1 MSAAGPSRRPGSDL
15 ARAAVLAAGY
25 YLLARLSLALPVFDA
40 HVTFAWLPAG
50 AALAGLLLWG
60 MRLAPAVF
68 LGALAVNLPLWSSP
82 FAVVAVSLGST
93 LAAVAGAWLCGHVF
107 RMDVRLTSMRDV
119 LVLVFGGGAGASAIA
134 ASIGA
139 LALWQTGALAPDQAG
154 ADWVVWWAGDAQG
167 VLFAVPLALAWAAR
181 PRLDRSAVEAGAL
194 GAVLGAAMLAL
205 GVLIEQHFGAQ
216 ASQYVLALAMLPLL
230 LWPAMRY
237 AIREVGLLNFM
248 VGTVCVAG
256 TAAGVGPFV
265 TKGAAGA
272 VALHGLLSL
281 IALTTLL
288 LAARS
293 GENRD
298 AARRLAES
306 EARFRSLTA
315 LSADWYWE
323 QDAHLRFTQF
333 SSEFG
338 ARAGVDTRGFLG
350 RTRGEVTAADP
361 GDPAWAEHLRLL
373 EARQPFRDFLIER
386 KGRDGETR
394 YHLISGEP
402 VFDAAGQFAGYRGV
416 GRDVTEE
423 KRAALA
429 LAASR
434 ELFARLFEGG
444 PLPMMF
450 RRLDDGVVTA
460 VNDAWCAFYG
470 RSREAVI
477 GRPVATLGFNPE
489 TGTSARLQ
497 ERLLGERSVRDAEL
511 RVLVAGGA
519 LRDILFTASVVHLGG
534 EDIVISTSVDVTE
547 RNRVR
552 AELLSSRERF
562 EKLFRSSPQPTAISG
577 VEDGAVIDVSDAW
590 LSTYGYA
597 RESVLGRDFV
607 ALGLWVDP
615 GERRALRERLLAEGA
630 VRGLECR
637 WRRASGEVAD
647 VLFYADVVT
656 LDGLPVMLSTGIDIT
671 ARRRQERLL
680 AESESRFATIF
691 RASPVPVI
699 ISRLDDGEYV
709 EVNEAW
715 SRFFGWPREETLG
728 RTSLALGI
736 WVDPAERERF
746 VAPLVQKGFH
756 SAELRL
762 RKKSGEV
769 CDVVLSAGVIEL
781 AGRRCALSSVLDISE
796 RKRAE
801 AALRESERRFRDF
814 AEAAGEY
821 VWELDAR
828 ARFTYVSRRV
838 ESVLGY
844 APDEL
849 YGRTPLDFMP
859 PGEAERMRQWYE
871 DAAAARTSFRNVEH
885 RMLARSG
892 SQVWQSLSGVPLLDG
907 AGELTGWRG
916 TALDITERKR
926 AEARISDLATRDPLT
941 GLPNRL
947 LLADRLNQ
955 ALAAAQREGAM
966 LAVMFIDLDHFKT
979 VNDTLGH
986 EVGDLLLK
994 EVAGRI
1000 GSVLRK
1006 GDTLARLGGDEFVVV
1021 LERLKRAEDAAQVAN
1036 KVIAGLAQ
1044 DVVLSGQAVRTA
1056 ASIGVA
1062 IFPSDGADAS
1072 TLMRHADTAMYVAK
1086 SSGRGNC
1093 QFYSTEMTSRASE
1106 RMQLDASLQRA
1117 LDRGELR
1124 LLFQPRVEVQSGQI
1138 AGAEALLRWQHPE
1151 RGLLAAGQF
1160 MRFIDESGL
1169 VHAVGDWV
1177 LHTACSQASALHAVY
1192 GAAFALSVNV
1202 SARQL
1207 NPALVAR
1214 VKSALDAS
1222 SLDPR
1227 LLELEFTEA
1236 ALIRDA
1242 QQSRSILG
1250 RLRALGV
1257 RVVVDDFGVGHSS
1270 LGDLRRFGVDG
1281 IKIDRSL
1288 VRGILANPDDRIV
1301 VKATIDMARALRIN
1315 TVAEGVEDAETL
1327 ALLSEMGCEEYSGYL
1342 RAEPMPAGELERR
1355 FLRVENVVTF
1365 PKRG

>member
-1 MSAAGPSRRPGSDL
+1 MSDPLATRRPGGDL
-15 ARAAVLAAGY
+15 ARGAALAAAY
-25 YLLARLSLALPVFDA
+25 YLLARLSLALPVYDA
-40 HVTFAWLPAG
+40 YVTLAWLPAG

-68 LGALAVNLPLWSSP
+68 VGAVAVNLALWPSLA
-82 FAVVAVSLGST
+82 AVIAVSLGST
-93 LAAVAGAWLCGHVF
+93 LAVVAGAWLCGRVF
-107 RMDVRLTSMRDV
+107 RMDVRLAAMRDV
-119 LVLVFGGGAGASAIA
+119 LVLLFGGGAVASAVA
-134 ASIGA
+134 AIVGGLA
-139 LALWQTGALAPDQAG
+139 LAMTGVVVPERVG
-154 ADWVVWWAGDAQG
+154 TDWLIWWAGDAEG
-167 VLFAVPLALAWAAR
+167 VLFVAPLALAWATR
-181 PRLDRSAVEAGAL
+181 PALDRPAAEAVAL
-194 GAVLGAAMLAL
+194 GIGLGAAMLAL
-205 GVLIEQHFGAQ
+205 GVLIEQQFGAQ

-230 LWPAMRY
+230 LWPAMHY
-237 AIREVGLLNFM
+237 PIRDVGLLNFM
-248 VGTVCVAG
+248 LGTVCVAG

-265 TKGAAGA
+265 TKGAAGPA
-272 VALHGLLSL
+272 ALHGLLSL

-298 AARRLAES
+298 AVRRLAES

-323 QDAHLRFTQF
+323 QDAHLRFTRF

-338 ARAGVDTRGFLG
+338 ARAGVDSRDFLG
-350 RTRGEVTAADP
+350 RTRAEVSCADP
-361 GDPAWAEHLRLL
+361 ADPAWVEHAKLL
-373 EARQPFRDFLIER
+373 EARQPFRDFLVER

-402 VFDAAGQFAGYRGV
+402 VLDEAGRFAGYRGV

-450 RRLDDGVVTA
+450 RRLDDGVVSA

-470 RSREAVI
+470 RTRESVI
-477 GRPVATLGFNPE
+477 GRPVAALGFNPDP
-489 TGTSARLQ
+489 GTSARLQ
-497 ERLLGERSVRDAEL
+497 EHLARHRSVREAEL
-511 RVLVAGGA
+511 RVFVAGGA
-519 LRDILFTASVVHLGG
+519 LRDILFTASVVRLGG

-547 RNRVR
+547 RNRAR
-552 AELLSSRERF
+552 TELLASRERF
-562 EKLFRSSPQPTAISG
+562 EKLFRLSPQPIAISG
-577 VEDGAVIDVSDAW
+577 IEDGAVIDVSDSW

-597 RESVLGRDFV
+597 REAVLGRDFV

-615 GERRALRERLLAEGA
+615 EERRALRERLFAEGS
-630 VRGLECR
+630 VRALEVR
-637 WRRASGEVAD
+637 WRRASGEIAD
-647 VLFYADVVT
+647 VLFHGDVIT
-656 LDGLPVMLSTGIDIT
+656 LDGRAVMLSTGIDIT

-680 AESESRFATIF
+680 AESENRFATIF
-691 RASPVPVI
+691 RASPVPVL
-699 ISRLDDGEYV
+699 ISRLDDGEYL

-715 SRFFGWPREETLG
+715 TRFFGWSRDETLA

-736 WVDPAERERF
+736 WTDPVERERF
-746 VAPLVQKGFH
+746 VALLAQKGFH

-796 RKRAE
+796 RKRTE

-821 VWELDAR
+821 VWELDAQ

-838 ESVLGY
+838 ETVLGY
-844 APDEL
+844 PPDEL
-849 YGRTPLDFMP
+849 YGRTPFDFMP
-859 PGEAERMRQWYE
+859 PGEDERMRQWYE
-871 DAAAARTSFRNVEH
+871 DAAAARMSFRNVEH

-892 SQVWQSLSGVPLLDG
+892 SQVWQALSGVPLLDG
-907 AGELTGWRG
+907 AGGLTGWRG
-916 TALDITERKR
+916 TALEVTERKR
-926 AEARISDLATRDPLT
+926 AEARIADLATRDPLT

-1000 GSVLRK
+1000 GAVLRK

-1044 DVVLSGQAVRTA
+1044 DIVLAGQQVRTA

-1062 IFPSDGADAS
+1062 VFPADGADAS

-1093 QFYSTEMTSRASE
+1093 QFYSAEMTSRASE
-1106 RMQLDASLQRA
+1106 RLQLDASLQRA

-1124 LLFQPRVEVQSGQI
+1124 LLFQPRVEVQTGELTGI
-1138 AGAEALLRWQHPE
+1138 EALLRWQHPE

-1160 MRFIDESGL
+1160 MHFVDESGL
-1169 VHAVGDWV
+1169 AHAVGDWV
-1177 LHTACSQASALHAVY
+1177 LHTACAQASALHAVY

-1236 ALIRDA
+1236 ALTRDA
-1242 QQSRSILG
+1242 QQSRSVLG
-1250 RLRALGV
+1250 RLRSIGV
-1257 RVVVDDFGVGHSS
+1257 RIVVDDFGVGHSS

-1288 VRGILANPDDRIV
+1288 VRGIVANPDDRIV
-1301 VKATIDMARALRIN
+1301 VKATIDMARGLRIN

-1327 ALLSEMGCEEYSGYL
+1327 ALLREMGCEEYSGHL
-1342 RAEPMPAGELERR
+1342 RAEPMTAGEFERR
-1355 FLRVENVVTF
+1355 FLRAENVVTF

>member
-1 MSAAGPSRRPGSDL
+1 MSDL
-15 ARAAVLAAGY
+15 AAAPRQGGDLARGAALAAGY
-25 YLLARLSLALPVFDA
+25 YLLAQLSLALPAFDA
-40 HVTFAWLPAG
+40 NVTFAWLPAG
-50 AALAGLLLWG
+50 VALAGLLLWG

-68 LGALAVNLPLWSSP
+68 VGALAVNLTIWSSLT
-82 FAVVAVSLGST
+82 AAVAVALGST
-93 LAAVAGAWLCGHVF
+93 LAAVAGAWLCAHAF
-107 RMDVRLTSMRDV
+107 RIDVRLATIRDT
-119 LVLVFGGGAGASAIA
+119 LVLVFGGGAGASTIA
-134 ASIGA
+134 ATIGVLVLTMTGSI
-139 LALWQTGALAPDQAG
+139 APERAG
-154 ADWVVWWAGDAQG
+154 TDWLVWWAGDAQG
-167 VLFAVPLALAWAAR
+167 VLFVAPLALAWAAR
-181 PRLDRSAVEAGAL
+181 PRLDRAAVEAGVLSA
-194 GAVLGAAMLAL
+194 GLGAAMLAI
-205 GVLIEQHFGAQ
+205 GVLIEHSFGAQ

-230 LWPAMRY
+230 LWPAMHY
-237 AIREVGLLNFM
+237 AIREVTLLNFM
-248 VGTVCVAG
+248 LGTVCVAA

-298 AARRLAES
+298 AARRLADS

-323 QDAHLRFTQF
+323 QDAHLRFTGF

-338 ARAGVDTRGFLG
+338 ARAGVDARGFIG
-350 RTRGEVTAADP
+350 RTRGEVAAADP
-361 GDPAWAEHLRLL
+361 ADPAWAEHLRLL
-373 EARQPFRDFLIER
+373 ESRNPFRDFLIER
-386 KGRDGETR
+386 KGRGGETR

-402 VFDAAGQFAGYRGV
+402 VFDAAGRFAGYRGV

-450 RRLDDGVVTA
+450 RRLHDGVVTA

-470 RSREAVI
+470 RSRESVI
-477 GRPVATLGFNPE
+477 GRPVATLGFNPDPA
-489 TGTSARLQ
+489 TSARLQ
-497 ERLLGERSVRDAEL
+497 ERLVRERSVRDAEL
-511 RVLVAGGA
+511 SVFGTGGA
-519 LRDILFTASVVHLGG
+519 LRDTLFTASVVHLGG

-547 RNRVR
+547 RNRAR

-577 VEDGAVIDVSDAW
+577 IDDGAVIDVSDAW

-597 RESVLGRDFV
+597 REAVLGRDFV

-615 GERRALRERLLAEGA
+615 EERRVLRERLLAQGA

-656 LDGLPVMLSTGIDIT
+656 LDGHPVMLSTGIDIT

-680 AESESRFATIF
+680 AESESRFVTIF

-699 ISRLDDGEYV
+699 ISQLDDGEYV

-715 SRFFGWPREETLG
+715 SHFFGWPREETLG
-728 RTSLALGI
+728 RASLALGI
-736 WVDPAERERF
+736 WVDLADRERF
-746 VAPLVQKGFH
+746 VASLVQKGFH

-781 AGRRCALSSVLDISE
+781 AGRRCALSAVLDISE

-821 VWELDAR
+821 VWEVDAG

-844 APDEL
+844 APEEL
-849 YGRTPLDFMP
+849 YGRTLLDFMP
-859 PGEAERMRQWYE
+859 PGETERMRQWY
-871 DAAAARTSFRNVEH
+871 DDTAAARTSFRNVEH

-926 AEARISDLATRDPLT
+926 AEARIADLATRDPLT

-947 LLADRLNQ
+947 LLADRLGQ
-955 ALAAAQREGAM
+955 ALTAAQREGAM
-966 LAVMFIDLDHFKT
+966 LAVMFVDLDHFKT
-979 VNDTLGH
+979 INDTLGH

-1021 LERLKRAEDAAQVAN
+1021 LERLKRPEDAAQVAN
-1036 KVIAGLAQ
+1036 KIIAGLAE
-1044 DVVLSGQAVRTA
+1044 DIVLAGQPVRTA

-1062 IFPSDGADAS
+1062 VFPADGADAS

-1093 QFYSTEMTSRASE
+1093 QFFSTEMTSRASE

-1124 LLFQPRVEVQSGQI
+1124 LLFQPRVEVQTGQL
-1138 AGAEALLRWQHPE
+1138 AGIEALLRWQHPE

-1160 MRFIDESGL
+1160 MRFVDESGL
-1169 VHAVGDWV
+1169 AHAVGDWV
-1177 LHTACSQASALHAVY
+1177 LNSACSQASALHAVY
-1192 GAAFALSVNV
+1192 GAEFALSVNV

-1207 NPALVAR
+1207 NPGVVAR
-1214 VKSALDAS
+1214 VMSALEAS

-1227 LLELEFTEA
+1227 LLELELTEE

-1242 QQSRSILG
+1242 QQARGILS
-1250 RLRALGV
+1250 RLRAIGV
-1257 RVVVDDFGVGHSS
+1257 RIVVDDFGVGHSS

-1288 VRGILANPDDRIV
+1288 VRGIVSNPDDRIV
-1301 VKATIDMARALRIN
+1301 VKATIDMARSLRIN

-1327 ALLSEMGCEEYSGYL
+1327 ALLRDMGCEEYSGHL
-1342 RAEPMPAGELERR
+1342 RAEPMPAGEFERR
-1355 FLRVENVVTF
+1355 FLRLENVVTF